1 MYTLEILA
9 ENDSIKEYYKS
20 RQNYSEDS
28 GVDLYV
34 PDDILIKPRDTC
46 FIDHKI
52 KCRLVDD
59 YFKTYPFY
67 LYPRSSISKTP
78 LIMANSV
85 GIIDKNYRGNIIG
98 AVKYIVNDGEIY
110 SIINYEADSVS
121 IRLPKYNVTE
131 GTRLFQIC
139 APDLSP
145 LQVRLVDS
153 LDETN
158 RGTGGFG
165 STGN

>member
-9 ENDSIKEYYKS
+9 ENDEIKEYYKS

-28 GVDLYV
+28 GIDLYV
-34 PDDILIKPRDTC
+34 TENYKIKPIGTF
-46 FIDHKI
+46 FIDHHI
-52 KCRLVDD
+52 KCRLVDESG
-59 YFKTYPFY
+59 KTFPYY

-78 LIMANSV
+78 LMMANSV
-85 GIIDKNYRGNIIG
+85 GIIDKNYRGSIIG
-98 AVKYIVNDGEIY
+98 AVKYVFSNNDIFEILTHEEE
-110 SIINYEADSVS
+110 SD
-121 IRLPKYNVTE
+121 LPSYHLKKD
-131 GTRLFQIC
+131 TRLFQIC

-145 LQVRLVDS
+145 LQVKLVDT
-153 LDETN
+153 LDETS